1 MVLALKSINLWHIFV
16 CFSRYAHICI
26 YKFVI
31 SQFIVFTN
39 HYSIYDY
46 FFDLKIVIDNYD
58 DVFTINIFVIAF
70 IVA

>member
-1 MVLALKSINLWHIFV
+1 MVLALKSINLWHIFA

-31 SQFIVFTN
+31 SHFFF
-39 HYSIYDY
+39 YKPLLYLSL

-58 DVFTINIFVIAF
+58 DVFAINIFVIAF